1 MEPHQCK
8 VSLSPVYS
16 TFNWFLMMEN
26 LFDNLVLAVS
36 LSATV
41 ASLVIYLSW
50 ISGITE
56 GVKVS
61 ENADTYKGIDDT
73 L

>member
-1 MEPHQCK
+1 MEI
-8 VSLSPVYS
+8 
-16 TFNWFLMMEN
+16 

-36 LSATV
+36 LTATV

-50 ISGITE
+50 VSGITE
-56 GVKVS
+56 GVKLS
-61 ENADTYKGIDDT
+61 ENADSLEGIDDT

>member
-1 MEPHQCK
+1 
-8 VSLSPVYS
+8 
-16 TFNWFLMMEN
+16 MEN
-26 LFDNLVLAVS
+26 IFDNLVLAVS
-36 LSATV
+36 LTATV

-61 ENADTYKGIDDT
+61 EKSDSNKGMDDT

>member
-1 MEPHQCK
+1 MLNIVGSVC
-8 VSLSPVYS
+8 L
-16 TFNWFLMMEN
+16 TFNWFFMMEN
-26 LFDNLVLAVS
+26 LFDNLVLVVS

-56 GVKVS
+56 GVRVS
-61 ENADTYKGIDDT
+61 ENSDPYKGIDDT

>member
-1 MEPHQCK
+1 M
-8 VSLSPVYS
+8 SLCRVYL

-26 LFDNLVLAVS
+26 LFDSLVLVVS
-36 LSATV
+36 LTATV

-50 ISGITE
+50 VSGITE
-56 GVKVS
+56 GDKVS
-61 ENADTYKGIDDT
+61 EISDSYKGIDDT

>member
-1 MEPHQCK
+1 
-8 VSLSPVYS
+8 
-16 TFNWFLMMEN
+16 MMEI

-36 LSATV
+36 LTATV

-50 ISGITE
+50 VSGITE
-56 GVKVS
+56 GVKLS
-61 ENADTYKGIDDT
+61 ENADSLKGIDDT

>member
-1 MEPHQCK
+1 
-8 VSLSPVYS
+8 
-16 TFNWFLMMEN
+16 MEN

-36 LSATV
+36 LTATV
-41 ASLVIYLSW
+41 TCLVIYLSW

-56 GVKVS
+56 EVKVS

>member
-1 MEPHQCK
+1 MLNI
-8 VSLSPVYS
+8 VDYVYS
-16 TFNWFLMMEN
+16 TFNWFFIMEN
-26 LFDNLVLAVS
+26 LFDNLVLVVS

-61 ENADTYKGIDDT
+61 ENADSYKGIDDT

>member
-1 MEPHQCK
+1 
-8 VSLSPVYS
+8 
-16 TFNWFLMMEN
+16 MEN
-26 LFDNLVLAVS
+26 IFDNLVLAVS
-36 LSATV
+36 LTATV

-61 ENADTYKGIDDT
+61 EKSASNKGMDDT

>member
-1 MEPHQCK
+1 
-8 VSLSPVYS
+8 
-16 TFNWFLMMEN
+16 MMEN

-36 LSATV
+36 LTATV

-50 ISGITE
+50 VSGITE
-56 GVKVS
+56 GVKAS
-61 ENADTYKGIDDT
+61 ENSNSYKGIDDT

>member
-1 MEPHQCK
+1 
-8 VSLSPVYS
+8 
-16 TFNWFLMMEN
+16 MMEN
-26 LFDNLVLAVS
+26 LFDNLVLVVS

-56 GVKVS
+56 GVRVS
-61 ENADTYKGIDDT
+61 ENSDTYKGIDDT

>member
-1 MEPHQCK
+1 
-8 VSLSPVYS
+8 
-16 TFNWFLMMEN
+16 MEN

-36 LSATV
+36 LTATV

-50 ISGITE
+50 VSGITE
-56 GVKVS
+56 GVKLL
-61 ENADTYKGIDDT
+61 ENADSYNGIDDT

>member
-1 MEPHQCK
+1 M
-8 VSLSPVYS
+8 YS

-26 LFDNLVLAVS
+26 LFDNLVLVVS

-41 ASLVIYLSW
+41 GSLVIYLSW

-56 GVKVS
+56 GIKVA
-61 ENADTYKGIDDT
+61 ENADSYKDIDDT

>member
-1 MEPHQCK
+1 
-8 VSLSPVYS
+8 
-16 TFNWFLMMEN
+16 MMEN

-36 LSATV
+36 LTAAVTC
-41 ASLVIYLSW
+41 LVIYLSW

-56 GVKVS
+56 GVRES
-61 ENADTYKGIDDT
+61 ENSDTYKGIDDT

>member
-1 MEPHQCK
+1 MLNI
-8 VSLSPVYS
+8 VDSVYS

-26 LFDNLVLAVS
+26 LFDNLVLVVS

-41 ASLVIYLSW
+41 ATLVIYLSW

-56 GVKVS
+56 GVRVS
-61 ENADTYKGIDDT
+61 ENSDSYKGIDDT